1 MNRKLRA
8 LLVRTSKI
16 LSRSRLYEFLAEQFD
31 LIPDNSRILSVGSGG
46 PVNALLE
53 KQTVRRG
60 VTIVQFDVDSDR
72 VPDILGDICTHAFDP
87 DEFDAVVMCEVLEHL
102 HSPHLALDNIRMAL
116 RPGGRLILSTPF
128 ALPIHEAPNDY
139 YRYTRYGLAFLLRDF
154 SEVVITARN
163 SYFEAIDVLWLRL
176 IQSENRGAQW
186 LMLIVMPWIVIKW
199 PLTKLLGRLISSDEL
214 TTGYVVTA
222 RK

>member
-53 KQTVRRG
+53 KQTVGRG

-87 DEFDAVVMCEVLEHL
+87 DEFDAVVMSEVLEHL

-139 YRYTRYGLAFLLRDF
+139 YRYTRYGLGFLLRDF

-186 LMLIVMPWIVIKW
+186 LMLIVMPWLVIKW

>member
-8 LLVRTSKI
+8 LLVKTSKL
-16 LSRSRLYEFLAEQFD
+16 LSRTRLYEFLAEQFY
-31 LIPDNSRILSVGSGG
+31 LIPDSSRVLSVGSGG

-53 KQTVRRG
+53 KQTVGRG

-87 DEFDAVVMCEVLEHL
+87 EEFDVVVMSEVLEHL

-116 RPGGRLILSTPF
+116 RPGGCLILSTPF

-176 IQSENRGAQW
+176 IQSGSRGAQW
-186 LMLIVMPWIVIKW
+186 LMLMVMPWIVIKW

>member
-53 KQTVRRG
+53 KQTVGRG

-87 DEFDAVVMCEVLEHL
+87 DEFDAVVMSEVLEHL

-139 YRYTRYGLAFLLRDF
+139 YRYTRYGLGFLLRDF
-154 SEVVITARN
+154 SEVVIAARN